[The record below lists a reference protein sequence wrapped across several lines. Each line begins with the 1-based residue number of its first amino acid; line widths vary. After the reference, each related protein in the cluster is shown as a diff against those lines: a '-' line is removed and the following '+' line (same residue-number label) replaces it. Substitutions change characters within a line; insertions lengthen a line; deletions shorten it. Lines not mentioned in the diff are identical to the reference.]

1 MKVSEALGSGIVV
14 DSASIET
21 SEVLHSIQ
29 PWSYSDLTLIAANI
43 MRTVVEKEEGS
54 AGYTPTHRG
63 LLTGLDKACD
73 FLDFREVM
81 NVREA
86 VNSKDIGVSSEFL
99 TIEDIGNFKMSKGPI
114 PSGPRLGRKA
124 EQDLIAGFTREAF
137 RSGLNSLRKVEK
149 YLDKGLA
156 PRHLY
161 NRAFERDIFEDL
173 EESKR
178 VVFPTSYPLY
188 VIMVAHWALTPRARV
203 LTLPFHFIQDIL
215 MPNISTLELD
225 NEEGFENLF
234 RGTMAYIACH
244 FRKVRFTLDTRVK
257 YRGRYFVEELVSE
270 GSEGGMR
277 PSDEDI
283 MESFLAS
290 IPDVVIDSF
299 GESLESLRDDAAKS
313 DHPEFT
319 SESVATQ
326 AISGEHP
333 RILTPLLPQLKELEI
348 IFPSGYE
355 ASEFPPDAY
364 FDNLIQFGHLSLKH
378 IHCSGSWHSDFPF
391 GGYLNLSRLESL
403 TLAHHYNYKMLDT
416 DNVDL
421 GRHLPTLQ
429 RLTFENCWFYDTCKV
444 LEGMKGERGQL
455 EGPPILQELT
465 LSFTVGIPYGDNN
478 GILEFVTFFQDT
490 LRYLCLKGIEQ
501 SFKLAAPK
509 LERLE
514 MCRCVGLGSVH
525 LCVPRLHSLELTE
538 CFRLRSLTVESG
550 LLSTLDLRTC
560 VDLEHVDVS
569 KCPADI
575 LVQRLK
581 PPSHPS

>member
-1 MKVSEALGSGIVV
+1 
-14 DSASIET
+14 
-21 SEVLHSIQ
+21 
-29 PWSYSDLTLIAANI
+29 
-43 MRTVVEKEEGS
+43 MRAVVEKEEGS
-54 AGYTPTHRG
+54 AGYTPTHGG

-99 TIEDIGNFKMSKGPI
+99 TIEDIGNFKMSKGSI
-114 PSGPRLGRKA
+114 PSGPRLSRKA

-137 RSGLNSLRKVEK
+137 KSGLNSLRKVEK

-156 PRHLY
+156 PKHLY
-161 NRAFERDIFEDL
+161 NRAFERDIFENL

-188 VIMVAHWALTPRARV
+188 LIMVAHWALTPRARV
-203 LTLPFHFIQDIL
+203 LTLPFHFIQDVL
-215 MPNISTLELD
+215 MPNISTFSSRQMPRRRMDASSDDDSLSEEYPTHLELD

-244 FRKVRFTLDTRVK
+244 FQKVRFTLDTRVK
-257 YRGRYFVEELVSE
+257 YRGRYLSRSFVEELVSE

-313 DHPEFT
+313 DYPEFT

-333 RILTPLLPQLKELEI
+333 RILTPLLPQLQELEI

-355 ASEFPPDAY
+355 VSEFPPDAY
-364 FDNLIQFGHLSLKH
+364 FDKLIHFGHLSLKH
-378 IHCSGSWHSDFPF
+378 LHCSGSWRSDFPF
-391 GGYLNLSRLESL
+391 GGYLNLSRLKSL
-403 TLAHHYNYKMLDT
+403 TVSHNYDYGNYNYKMLDT

-429 RLTFENCWFYDTCKV
+429 RLTFENCWFYDPCKV

-478 GILEFVTFFQDT
+478 GVFEFVTFFQDT
-490 LRYLCLKGIEQ
+490 LRYLRLEGIEQ

-514 MCRCVGLGSVH
+514 MCRCVGLGSLN

-550 LLSTLDLRTC
+550 LLPTLDLRTC